1 MNQSQTEQ
9 LLDAIRA
16 AGAKLMELW
25 PGVVDSKESLAIEAK
40 ADGTLVS
47 KADLLS
53 NEIVLG
59 AISRLFP
66 GDAILSEESPI
77 DAEQLAKS
85 SRTWV
90 VDPLDGTSSFLNGR
104 DDFSILVALCEGSQP
119 TFGVMFFPARQQLV
133 VASKGKGAFLNDRP
147 LRVSKANSIQ
157 PGRIYIRNFESTK
170 PEAASPMMDSGL
182 AFLKVASG
190 ELDGA
195 IIRMKTHREWDIAA
209 PICVLLEAGGCVSD
223 QTGAPIP
230 CATGTVKFE
239 YFVASNC
246 HIHQQ
251 LRGVI
256 P

>member
-1 MNQSQTEQ
+1 MNKLQTQQ
-9 LLDAIRA
+9 LLEAIRA

-25 PGVVDSKESLAIEAK
+25 PGIVDSKESLAIEAK

-47 KADLLS
+47 RADLLS
-53 NEIVLG
+53 NEMLLG
-59 AISRLFP
+59 AITRMFP
-66 GDAILSEESPI
+66 GDTILSEESPI
-77 DAEQLAKS
+77 NATELANS

-104 DDFSILVALCEGSQP
+104 DDFSILVALCEKSEP

-133 VASKGKGAFLNDRP
+133 IAKKGEGAFVNGHP
-147 LRVSKANSIQ
+147 LRVSKTTHVQ
-157 PGRIYIRNFESTK
+157 PGRIYIRNFECSR
-170 PEAASPMMDSGL
+170 PEVASPMMDSGL

-195 IIRMKTHREWDIAA
+195 ILRMKTHREWDIAA
-209 PICVLLEAGGCVSD
+209 PMCVLLEAGGAVSD
-223 QTGAPIP
+223 QTGSRIP
-230 CATGTVKFE
+230 CATGAINFE

-246 HIHQQ
+246 LIHKQ
-251 LRGVI
+251 LEGLI